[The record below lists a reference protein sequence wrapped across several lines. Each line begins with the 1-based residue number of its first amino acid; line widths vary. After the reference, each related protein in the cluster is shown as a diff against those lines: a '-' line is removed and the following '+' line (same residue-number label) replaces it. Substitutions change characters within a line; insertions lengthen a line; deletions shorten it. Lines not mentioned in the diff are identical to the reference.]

1 MHQVMQLLPMLVTA
15 LQQTEQSRL
24 LRKYSATLA
33 KHIDTASLLLDMLN
47 LVLNDNARLTKSNN
61 LASNNRAMA
70 VRSDVN
76 GLLDMS
82 RYLGLY
88 PPHYSCQLKSIHIRQ
103 TFTECNNQLQ
113 LYVHQLAEELDL
125 PLTLN
130 SRYLTRKFNG
140 NVIF

>member
-1 MHQVMQLLPMLVTA
+1 MQLLPMLVTA

-47 LVLNDNARLTKSNN
+47 LVLNDNARLTKSSN

-82 RYLGLY
+82 RYFVLY
-88 PPHYSCQLKSIHIRQ
+88 PPH
-103 TFTECNNQLQ
+103 
-113 LYVHQLAEELDL
+113 
-125 PLTLN
+125 
-130 SRYLTRKFNG
+130 
-140 NVIF
+140 